1 MRKLF
6 CAAVMLLMGTLLNAQ
21 EAEIFR
27 LEAEVRVD
35 YEQDYQLGNKIN
47 DVSGFHGQYLNLR
60 MDGKIAE
67 GLTYSWKQ
75 RMNKANT
82 VSSFFN
88 ATDWVTVDYT
98 VNKWSLSAGKQ
109 VVAIGGY
116 EYDMAPIDCYFNSEY
131 WNNIA
136 CYQLGASVA
145 YNIGDGSD
153 RLMAQ
158 VCESPY
164 TTHSDYMFAYNLI
177 WYGKHD
183 WFNSIYSLNMTEYQ
197 PGKYIYYVVLG
208 NEFKFD
214 NFKLQLDYMNRAT
227 GEHAFFFQDF
237 SVMGELSYMI
247 KDKVNVFGKMAYDVN
262 KSGVEGDYSVMPGT
276 ELTRVGAGVE
286 YYPLSHGRKDLR
298 LFAHYSYTWGV
309 NGNPAGALQ
318 DKQHFWGVG
327 VKWKIDIISLTRKIF
342 KKDEK
347 PEI

>member
-35 YEQDYQLGNKIN
+35 YEQEYQLGNKIN

-116 EYDMAPIDCYFNSEY
+116 EYDMAPIDCCFNSEY

-136 CYQLGASVA
+136 CYQFGVSAA
-145 YNIGDGSD
+145 YAVGNKGDK
-153 RLMAQ
+153 LMFQ
-158 VCESPY
+158 FCESPFRRNALNV
-164 TTHSDYMFAYNLI
+164 DNEEMFAYNLM
-177 WYGKHD
+177 
-183 WFNSIYSLNMTEYQ
+183 WFGSHGIFSSLYSLNMIECL
-197 PGKYIYYVVLG
+197 PGRYINYIVFG
-208 NEFKFD
+208 NKFTVND
-214 NFKLQLDYMNRAT
+214 FDLELDVMNRAVALDELF
-227 GEHAFFFQDF
+227 GKDMSIMADF
-237 SVMGELSYMI
+237 SWQAF
-247 KDKVNVFGKMAYDVN
+247 DKLNIFAKITYDFN
-262 KSGVEGDYSVMPGT
+262 KSKHIGDLCVTPGT
-276 ELTRVGAGVE
+276 DIVRVGGGLE
-286 YYPLSHGRKDLR
+286 YYPLKSTKNLR
-298 LFAHYSYTWGV
+298 LHLTYCYTDGKAADAGV
-309 NGNPAGALQ
+309 LRPQQSIIDAGVTWRMKLLNL
-318 DKQHFWGVG
+318 K
-327 VKWKIDIISLTRKIF
+327 RNN
-342 KKDEK
+342 
-347 PEI
+347 